1 MPDKQHAGAFVV
13 PVKDKYQIYAVCGT
27 SFSVHKGF
35 RVKSCSGG
43 PLHIQTITK
52 LSDWKLFLIKN
63 RIIYLFHLWIEITA
77 KSRIELENTRM
88 SRSRN
93 GERTSAVKVLETTVG
108 GFFSGSLNKCW
119 RQEDVLKLRLLDCV
133 NVRFVTP
140 MLTRHVAL
148 KPVLWYYLDVW
159 FGYIKRLWL
168 NSSWSLLVHKLQ
180 NNVSL

>member
-119 RQEDVLKLRLLDCV
+119 RQEDVLKLRLLDCKCTFCNT
-133 NVRFVTP
+133 NVDK
-140 MLTRHVAL
+140 TRCFKTRPL
-148 KPVLWYYLDVW
+148 ILPGCLVW
-159 FGYIKRLWL
+159 VYKA
-168 NSSWSLLVHKLQ
+168 SLAE
-180 NNVSL
+180 